1 MFEDALILA
10 GGLGTRLRPL
20 TYAVPKPLLPVG
32 EKPII
37 ERIIENLKSQGVKN
51 FFISINYKGEMIK
64 NYLKSGRS
72 LGVDIYYVEEETF
85 TGTAGSLLHLPN
97 AIGKD
102 ILIHNGDVLSNI
114 DLSKLYSVLEEGN
127 FDLVITTVRRET
139 YIDFGVL
146 EFDESSRELTGWK
159 EKPTICFHL
168 NTGIYGT
175 KKETID
181 FLKKE
186 KEKNTELSMPNLWDF
201 LMSKGKRIGVYEHYG
216 EWLDIGR
223 MDEYLKV
230 NDQYSGDAK

>member
-127 FDLVITTVRRET
+127 FDLVITT
-139 YIDFGVL
+139 
-146 EFDESSRELTGWK
+146 
-159 EKPTICFHL
+159 
-168 NTGIYGT
+168 
-175 KKETID
+175 
-181 FLKKE
+181 
-186 KEKNTELSMPNLWDF
+186 
-201 LMSKGKRIGVYEHYG
+201 
-216 EWLDIGR
+216 
-223 MDEYLKV
+223 
-230 NDQYSGDAK
+230 